1 MDLAGLKKNHSV
13 PESPK
18 NPTCVSLTNLNGLN
32 ETRRLDTV
40 GAIVLD
46 SDGEIA
52 SAVSSGGILLK
63 HPGRVGHASMFGCGC
78 WVDEYQEQDEDAANE
93 NTNANIAAVTTGCG
107 EYIIKTL
114 FAKAICEHMVKN
126 QSATD
131 YRLNDFFETD
141 FFGNP
146 FKLCNI
152 SIFILDDL
160 ISLL

>member
-1 MDLAGLKKNHSV
+1 MDSAGLKKNHSV

-18 NPTCVSLTNLNGLN
+18 NPTGVSLTNLNGLN

-114 FAKAICEHMVKN
+114 LAKAICEHIVIPLRCILRVKL
-126 QSATD
+126 
-131 YRLNDFFETD
+131 RLMCEHA
-141 FFGNP
+141 GAQQVS
-146 FKLCNI
+146 K
-152 SIFILDDL
+152 ILHVEE
-160 ISLL
+160 